1 MSEEKKIDRRK
12 YIKYVGAGA
21 VVAAAAAAIGY
32 GVSEL
37 TRPPPP
43 KPTTVV
49 TTVPAP
55 TTIVTTAPPP
65 TTVVTTVPT
74 TVPITS
80 VVTITTRPKGKLTT
94 ILHKP
99 PWLPGFQAIIS
110 GYEKVNPDAKV
121 NLELVASITDMRD
134 KIVADAINKTGL
146 YDIYLLNGGQGAGV
160 LVPGGYTY
168 PIKTLD
174 TSYEK
179 DPNFVYFGFLFK
191 GEELAGFPLNVNND
205 LLFYRKD
212 LLDERGLK
220 PPTTWDDV
228 IEIAKTLHDP
238 SKPIYGFIPRG
249 ADDPLYEWS
258 HILVSYGGDYF
269 VDWRKGDFSV
279 RVNDEHGLAAAET
292 FVELLK
298 YAPPQ
303 PISITQSDMMSYMA
317 SGKGAQ
323 ALIVFAATPW
333 MDDPIYSVVPMKID
347 YVVPPKGTGLPGCD
361 YGVIDIGCWGLGI
374 SIYSKNKELAY
385 DFMKYCVSYEAQLT
399 FALQGVGPVRKD
411 IYSLESLIN
420 NPKYRSLKAEGMA
433 LNYMKASPAFPEFT
447 YIWNPLGKNFVQK
460 LISERSPKDALNWFA
475 ESIYNFL
482 KDKGY
487 KTSWQ
492 PLK

>member
-1 MSEEKKIDRRK
+1 MSEPKKVDRRK
-12 YIKYVGAGA
+12 FIYAGLGA
-21 VVAAAAAAIGY
+21 VALIAIGAAAY
-32 GVSEL
+32 VVMN
-37 TRPPPP
+37 PP
-43 KPTTVV
+43 VV
-49 TTVPAP
+49 TQT
-55 TTIVTTAPPP
+55 
-65 TTVVTTVPT
+65 TTVPT
-74 TVPITS
+74 TSVVTTTVPTTS
-80 VVTITTRPKGKLTT
+80 VVTTTSVATTTVPTTSVVTTTLRPKGQLTT

-99 PWLPGFQAIIS
+99 PWLTGFQAIIS
-110 GYEKVNPDAKV
+110 GYQKANPDAKV
-121 NLELVASITDMRD
+121 NLELVANITDMRD
-134 KIVADAINKTGL
+134 KIVADAVNKTGL
-146 YDIYLLNGGQGAGV
+146 YDVYLLNGGQGAGV
-160 LVPGGYTY
+160 LVPGGYTC

-174 TSYEK
+174 PLYKK
-179 DPNFVYFGFLFK
+179 DPNLVYFGFLFK
-191 GEELAGFPLNVNND
+191 GEEIAGLPLNANND

-228 IEIAKTLHDP
+228 KEIAKTLHDP
-238 SKPIYGFIPRG
+238 SKPIYGFVPRG

-269 VDWRKGDFSV
+269 VDWKHGDFSV

-292 FVELLK
+292 FVELLN

-323 ALIVFAATPW
+323 ALIVFASTPW
-333 MDDPIYSVVPMKID
+333 MDDPTYSVVPMKID
-347 YVVPPKGTGLPGCD
+347 YAVPPKGTGLPGCD
-361 YGVIDIGCWGLGI
+361 YGVIDIGCWGLGV

-399 FALQGVGPVRKD
+399 FALQGVAPVRKD
-411 IYSLESLIN
+411 IYGLESLIN
-420 NPKYRSLKAEGMA
+420 NPKQRNLKAEGEA
-433 LNYMKASPAFPEFT
+433 LNYMKESPAFPEFT
-447 YIWNPLGKNFVQK
+447 YIWNPMGKNFVQK

-475 ESIYNFL
+475 ESIYNYL